1 MPQHT
6 PTRSEGGIRRGPRR
20 ADQFTILS
28 NDVLNDKR
36 LSFRA
41 RGVLIWLLSKPADWR
56 TRSESIAAQSDK
68 DGRDSIRSAMRE
80 LAELGYLVREKTQDE
95 TTGRWSTTST
105 VYEEPITAVDG
116 DVPPKPENPIPG
128 RASVGKRG
136 AKPSTDLQRT
146 KTNQPSRKAATSPA
160 DTKPESVV
168 VDPPSKINKPSTEQL
183 ALVDALAAASQKANL
198 TATFRHLKPHHITAI
213 AALVETHGVPNLVAH
228 VKALH
233 NPVNATRFASG
244 WIPMW
249 QEMPLPK
256 AALAPKCDDC
266 DEYGWLPDN
275 ELGEAVKCD
284 CRTRSTGTRRSTT
297 TSRSA
302 R

>member
-1 MPQHT
+1 MSQHT
-6 PTRSEGGIRRGPRR
+6 QTGGIRRGPRR

-80 LAELGYLVREKTQDE
+80 LAELGYLVREKSQDKV
-95 TTGRWSTTST
+95 TGHWSTTST
-105 VYEEPITAVDG
+105 VYEEPIIEGADSA
-116 DVPPKPENPIPG
+116 PPAPRNPIPG
-128 RASVGKRG
+128 TATTGERV

-146 KTNQPSRKAATSPA
+146 KTNQPSPA
-160 DTKPESVV
+160 SKSSREVDDQPPVV
-168 VDPPSKINKPSTEQL
+168 VDWPKTLKPTTAQL
-183 ALVDALAAASQKANL
+183 AALDELAAACQKAGL
-198 TATFRHLKPHHITAI
+198 TATFSFLKPEK
-213 AALVETHGVPNLVAH
+213 ALQIVELIDTHGVPALVAH
-228 VKALH
+228 VRALH
-233 NPVNATRFASG
+233 NPGNATRYASG

-249 QEMPLPK
+249 REMPRPK
-256 AALAPKCDDC
+256 AALAPKCDQC

-275 ELGEAVKCD
+275 ALGEAVKCT
-284 CRTRSTGTRRSTT
+284 CRTQPQTREENR
-297 TSRSA
+297 
-302 R
+302 